1 MIKNKDYFVITT
13 NVDHQFQLAGFDK
26 ARLFYMQGDY
36 GLFQCSV
43 PCHNKTYDNKDLIF
57 KMLKSQNFI
66 IEKNG
71 KIEILDKSKWKTK
84 IDSALIPK
92 CPVCGREMEMNLRAD
107 DKFIQ
112 DDGWYAHAQ
121 AYQNFVDKTKGQKL
135 VLLEI
140 GVGYNTPAIIKYPFE
155 RMTYF
160 NKNTNLIRINKD
172 YDVCS
177 DKISHKTILFNK
189 DVFEILKSLIN
200 AIKLS

>member
-1 MIKNKDYFVITT
+1 
-13 NVDHQFQLAGFDK
+13 
-26 ARLFYMQGDY
+26 MQGDY

-71 KIEILDKSKWKTK
+71 KIEIFGKSKWKTK

-112 DDGWYAHAQ
+112 DDGWYAHVQ

-160 NKNTNLIRINKD
+160 NKNTNLIRTNKD

-177 DKISHKTILFNK
+177 DKISHKTILFNE
-189 DVFEILKSLIN
+189 DVFDILKSLTN
-200 AIKLS
+200 AIKKS